1 MKSHVTF
8 PFFVKASVVCI
19 GFYVLVSILSIG
31 QTIIVPLIL
40 SSIVAV
46 LLSPVVNFL
55 VRKGFNRILAIII
68 TVLLLLC
75 ISGFLTVLLSKQII
89 EFAHSVPQ
97 FILKLEELL
106 AQFSTLIAE
115 NFNLATNEVDEWL
128 LKEKG
133 QLIEES
139 TGAMGQTLIK
149 TGSKLVL
156 IILIPIYI
164 FMFLVYQ
171 PLLIEFIHRL
181 FSEDNQ
187 KNVNEVISNIK
198 KVIQSYLVGL
208 LFEAVIVAILY
219 SIALLILGI
228 DYAIL
233 LAVIGA
239 LLNLIPYLGAIIA
252 ASLPM
257 MIALTTKPPSYA
269 LLILGAYVLI
279 QIIDNNFIIPKVV
292 SSRVRINALVSI
304 IIVIAGGML
313 WGIPGM
319 FLAIPMTAILKV
331 ICDHVDSLK
340 PLGFVLGDTSSS
352 LLTPMLSK
360 LKIKKD

>member
-1 MKSHVTF
+1 MKSQITF
-8 PFFVKASVVCI
+8 PFFVKASIVCI
-19 GFYVLVSILSIG
+19 GFYVFVNILLVG
-31 QTIIVPLIL
+31 QTIIVPLIFA
-40 SSIVAV
+40 SIVSI
-46 LLSPVVNFL
+46 LITPIVNFL
-55 VRKGFNRILAIII
+55 VRKGFNRILAIVIS
-68 TVLLLLC
+68 VLTLLC
-75 ISGFLTVLLSKQII
+75 ITGFLTILLSRQII
-89 EFAHSVPQ
+89 EFAHSAPQ
-97 FILKLEELL
+97 LILKLEELL

-115 NFNLATNEVDEWL
+115 NFGLTTNEVDEWL

-139 TGAMGQTLIK
+139 TSAMGQTLIN
-149 TGSKLVL
+149 TGSKVIL

-164 FMFLVYQ
+164 FMFLLYQ
-171 PLLIEFIHRL
+171 PILLEFIHQL

-187 KNVNEVISNIK
+187 KNVNEVITNAK

-208 LFEAVIVAILY
+208 LIEAVIVAILY
-219 SIALLILGI
+219 SVALLILGI

-269 LLILGAYVLI
+269 LMILGAYVLI
-279 QIIDNNFIIPKVV
+279 QIIDNNYIIPKVV
-292 SSRVRINALVSI
+292 SSRVRINALISI
-304 IIVIAGGML
+304 IVVIAGGML

-331 ICDHVDSLK
+331 IFDHVESLK
-340 PLGFVLGDTSSS
+340 PLGFVLGDSAPSI
-352 LLTPMLSK
+352 LKPILSK
-360 LKIKKD
+360 LKIKKK